1 MSILSD
7 YFKLYRIVLSTI
19 QSLSPETGQQLFDAL
34 SNDDYIIQEK
44 SSNPNLVRETLIVLD
59 NLISDGLVNAKRT
72 ATKDVPLY
80 MIYGLSTSGQ
90 KVLAETWKPTFEET
104 FKSYLK
110 ENGLPLSP
118 QSVSKFIAQ
127 LIFR

>member
-1 MSILSD
+1 MSD

-34 SNDDYIIQEK
+34 SSDDYIIQEK
-44 SSNPNLVRETLIVLD
+44 SSNPNLVCETLIVLD

-72 ATKDVPLY
+72 VTKDVPLY

-90 KVLAETWKPTFEET
+90 NF
-104 FKSYLK
+104 
-110 ENGLPLSP
+110 
-118 QSVSKFIAQ
+118 
-127 LIFR
+127 